1 MKRPVSPRDVVLGG
15 LFLALAL
22 VLPTVFHLFGA
33 GQVFL
38 PMHIPI
44 FLAGFMVTPWVAA
57 VVGFVAPLLSSV
69 LTGMP
74 PFSPP
79 VAQVMAAELAVYGLT
94 TALLYRAT
102 RRVVLSWVLAAL
114 AGRLGAGLVGAGV
127 LPLLGFQG
135 TPLLYPLTAAVVT
148 GLPGLALQAVL
159 VPGVVYLVQRVP
171 GFGPAPARPGRGGV
185 TGPERGGHGAAGGSG
200 R

>member
-1 MKRPVSPRDVVLGG
+1 MKRLASPRDVVLGG

-33 GQVFL
+33 GKVFL

-44 FLAGFMVTPWVAA
+44 FLAGFMVTPWVAG
-57 VVGFVAPLLSSV
+57 VVGLVAPLLSSV

-74 PFSPP
+74 PLSPP
-79 VAQVMAAELAVYGLT
+79 VAQVMAAELAVYGLA
-94 TALLYRAT
+94 TAFLYRAT
-102 RRVVLSWVLAAL
+102 RRVILSWILAAF
-114 AGRLGAGLVGAGV
+114 AGRLAAGLAGAGV
-127 LPLLGFQG
+127 LPLLGLQG
-135 TPLLYPLTAAVVT
+135 TPLLYPLTTAVVA

-159 VPGVVYLVQRVP
+159 VPGVVYLVQRIP
-171 GFGPAPARPGRGGV
+171 GFGPAPARPGRGGA
-185 TGPERGGHGAAGGSG
+185 TGSESGGLGAGGGG